1 MRLLSVV
8 VPVKDER
15 QNIRPL
21 FQRVRDALWQMDAW
35 ELVFVD
41 DGSTD
46 GTFNELEAIA
56 SADARVKVVRLRRN
70 FGQSAATQA
79 GLDVAAGDVI
89 VTMDGDLQNDPA
101 DIPRLVAK
109 LDEGYDAVLGQR
121 HNRQDKL
128 LLRKVP
134 SLAANWLIRKVL
146 GVPFKDFGC
155 TLRVMRREITRG
167 LLLYGEMH
175 RFITALVI
183 QQGAKVAQ
191 LPVQHHPRSAGQSK
205 YNLTR
210 TVRVFLDLM
219 TVKFQ
224 GSFQTRPMHLFG
236 SFGLVSMLFG
246 FLSVVS
252 SAIMKYTTGP
262 GMTAN
267 PLFLLGAVA
276 GLIGVQFVSLGLMGE
291 VLTRI
296 YFESQGKRPY
306 AIRERRNLGKARLQ
320 SGWRRDPG
328 HKSQRSEVGGQKSEV
343 RSQRSEVGGPRS
355 EVRGRRSDYGNKVCQ
370 RLRLIHL
377 AATRH
382 ADSPLP

>member
-1 MRLLSVV
+1 MALLSVV

-15 QNIRPL
+15 DNVRPM
-21 FQRVRDALWQMDAW
+21 FDRVRDALDGARCGPW

-46 GTFNELEAIA
+46 GTFTELESVART
-56 SADARVKVVRLRRN
+56 DARVKVVRLRRN

-79 GLDVAAGDVI
+79 GLDAAAGDVI

-101 DIPRLVAK
+101 DIPLMLAK
-109 LDEGYDAVLGQR
+109 LNEGYDAVLGQR
-121 HNRQDKL
+121 EKRQDKL

-134 SLAANWLIRKVL
+134 SFAANWLIRKVL

-155 TLRVMRREITRG
+155 TLRAVRREVFDG
-167 LLLYGEMH
+167 LVLYGEMH
-175 RFITALVI
+175 RFITALI
-183 QQGAKVAQ
+183 MQQGARVTQ
-191 LPVQHHPRSAGQSK
+191 LPVRHHPRTAGQSK

-210 TVRVFLDLM
+210 SVRVMLDLM

-236 SFGLVSMLFG
+236 SVGLLCVFAGLASG
-246 FLSVVS
+246 AASVV
-252 SAIMKYTTGP
+252 MKYTTGP

-291 VLTRI
+291 VLTRV
-296 YFESQGKRPY
+296 YYESQGKRPY
-306 AIRERRNLGKARLQ
+306 VVRERRNL
-320 SGWRRDPG
+320 D
-328 HKSQRSEVGGQKSEV
+328 
-343 RSQRSEVGGPRS
+343 
-355 EVRGRRSDYGNKVCQ
+355 RG
-370 RLRLIHL
+370 
-377 AATRH
+377 
-382 ADSPLP
+382 PLPSGRVAA

>member
-15 QNIRPL
+15 QNVCPL
-21 FQRVRDALWQMDAW
+21 YQRVREALWQIDAW

-46 GTFNELEAIA
+46 GTFDELEAVA
-56 SADARVKVVRLRRN
+56 GTDPRVKVVRLRRN

-79 GLDVAAGDVI
+79 GLDIAVGDVI

-101 DIPRLVAK
+101 DIPLLVTK

-121 HNRQDKL
+121 QNRQDTL
-128 LLRKVP
+128 LLRKIP
-134 SLAANWLIRKVL
+134 SMAANWLIRKVL

-155 TLRVMRREITRG
+155 TLRVMRREITEG

-183 QQGAKVAQ
+183 QQGAKVTQ
-191 LPVQHHPRSAGQSK
+191 LPVQHHPRSAGKSK

-210 TVRVFLDLM
+210 TVRVFLDLL

-236 SFGLVSMLFG
+236 GVGLACMLFG
-246 FLSVVS
+246 FLSVVC
-252 SAIMKYTTGP
+252 SAVMKYTTGP

-306 AIRERRNLGKARLQ
+306 VIRERRNLGKARLQ
-320 SGWRRDPG
+320 GGWRRDPG
-328 HKSQRSEVGGQKSEV
+328 QQ
-343 RSQRSEVGGPRS
+343 PRQ
-355 EVRGRRSDYGNKVCQ
+355 GTGDRRQETGDRNTAK
-370 RLRLIHL
+370 L
-377 AATRH
+377 
-382 ADSPLP
+382 

>member
-1 MRLLSVV
+1 MSQISVV

-15 QNIRPL
+15 QNVRPL
-21 FQRVRDALWQMDAW
+21 YERVRDALLQIESW

-46 GTFNELEAIA
+46 GTFKELEAIA
-56 SADARVKVVRLRRN
+56 GVDVRVKVVRLRRN

-79 GLDVAAGDVI
+79 GLDVATGDVI
-89 VTMDGDLQNDPA
+89 VTMDGDLQNDPH

-109 LDEGYDAVLGQR
+109 LQEGYDAVLGQR
-121 HNRQDKL
+121 QNRQDKF

-134 SLAANWLIRKVL
+134 SFTANWLIRKVL

-155 TLRVMRREITRG
+155 TLRVMRREVTKG

-183 QQGAKVAQ
+183 HQGAKVTQ
-191 LPVQHHPRSAGQSK
+191 MPVQHHARSAGKSK

-210 TVRVFLDLM
+210 TVRVLLDLL
-219 TVKFQ
+219 TVKFL

-236 SFGLVSMLFG
+236 GVGLICMLLGLVSIIG
-246 FLSVVS
+246 SVV
-252 SAIMKYTTGP
+252 MKYTTGP

-276 GLIGVQFVSLGLMGE
+276 ELIGVQFVSLGLMGE

-296 YFESQGKRPY
+296 YFESQRKRPY
-306 AIRERRNLGKARLQ
+306 SIRERRNLVKVR
-320 SGWRRDPG
+320 PG
-328 HKSQRSEVGGQKSEV
+328 
-343 RSQRSEVGGPRS
+343 
-355 EVRGRRSDYGNKVCQ
+355 N
-370 RLRLIHL
+370 
-377 AATRH
+377 
-382 ADSPLP
+382 

>member
-1 MRLLSVV
+1 MKLLSVV
-8 VPVKDER
+8 VPLKDER
-15 QNIRPL
+15 DNVRPL
-21 FQRVRDALWQMDAW
+21 IERVRAALEECGPW
-35 ELVFVD
+35 ELVLVD

-46 GTFNELEAIA
+46 GTFAELEAVA
-56 SADARVKVVRLRRN
+56 QTESRVKVVRLRRN

-79 GLDVAAGDVI
+79 GLDAAVGDVI

-101 DIPRLVAK
+101 DIPGMVAK

-121 HNRQDKL
+121 HNRQDKF

-134 SLAANWLIRKVL
+134 SLCANWLIRKVL

-155 TLRVMRREITRG
+155 TLRVMRKDVASG

-183 QQGAKVAQ
+183 QQGGKVTQ
-191 LPVQHHPRSAGQSK
+191 LPVRHHARTAGQSK
-205 YNLTR
+205 YTLSR
-210 TVRVFLDLM
+210 SVRVLLDLM

-224 GSFQTRPMHLFG
+224 GSYQTRPMHLFG
-236 SFGLVSMLFG
+236 LFGLICLFFG
-246 FLSVVS
+246 FLGVTASVV
-252 SAIMKYTTGP
+252 MKYTSGP

-291 VLTRI
+291 VLTRV

-306 AIRERRNLGKARLQ
+306 VVREGRNLNRA
-320 SGWRRDPG
+320 SGP
-328 HKSQRSEVGGQKSEV
+328 H
-343 RSQRSEVGGPRS
+343 
-355 EVRGRRSDYGNKVCQ
+355 
-370 RLRLIHL
+370 RLRLDVPHDNR
-377 AATRH
+377 AV
-382 ADSPLP
+382 

>member
-1 MRLLSVV
+1 MPLLSVV

-15 QNIRPL
+15 ENVRPL
-21 FQRVRDALWQMDAW
+21 FERVRAALDGSDAGAW
-35 ELVFVD
+35 ELVLVD

-46 GTFNELEAIA
+46 GTFREIEALA
-56 SADARVKVVRLRRN
+56 TADERVKVVRLRRN

-79 GLDVAAGDVI
+79 GLDAARGDVI

-101 DIPRLVAK
+101 DIPLMLAK
-109 LDEGYDAVLGQR
+109 LNEGYDAVLGQR
-121 HNRQDKL
+121 QKRQDKL

-155 TLRVMRREITRG
+155 TLRAVRREVFEG
-167 LLLYGEMH
+167 LVLYGEMH
-175 RFITALVI
+175 RFVTALVI
-183 QQGAKVAQ
+183 QQGATVAQ
-191 LPVQHHPRSAGQSK
+191 VPVRHHPRTAGASK

-210 TVRVFLDLM
+210 TVRVVLDLM

-236 SFGLVSMLFG
+236 GVGLVCMGAGLVS
-246 FLSVVS
+246 VIA
-252 SAIMKYTTGP
+252 SAVMKYTTGP

-291 VLTRI
+291 VLTRV
-296 YFESQGKRPY
+296 YYESRGKRPY
-306 AIRERRNLGKARLQ
+306 VIRERRNLDR
-320 SGWRRDPG
+320 PP
-328 HKSQRSEVGGQKSEV
+328 V
-343 RSQRSEVGGPRS
+343 R
-355 EVRGRRSDYGNKVCQ
+355 
-370 RLRLIHL
+370 
-377 AATRH
+377 AA
-382 ADSPLP
+382 A